1 MVCSFQIGLPLGKLI
16 ATLAETVKRTLRIYR
31 SLEEANE
38 AELLRTLGQSP
49 QERVAEAVELILRVY
64 GFTRESLK
72 QRKPD
77 TRVRITRYE

>member
-1 MVCSFQIGLPLGKLI
+1 V
-16 ATLAETVKRTLRIYR
+16 AEPVKRTLRIYR

-38 AELLRTLGQSP
+38 AELLRTIEQTP
-49 QERVAEAVELILRVY
+49 EERVAEAVELILRVY